1 MGALQKAFTQKQKTL
16 SHGTWVIADTTL
28 EEFLSDP
35 FAVEATQLRSALTHS
50 HTHGALLT
58 SLILSHKAL
67 H

>member
-1 MGALQKAFTQKQKTL
+1 MLTEGVCRGWVKNKNTK
-16 SHGTWVIADTTL
+16 SWVIADTAL

-35 FAVEATQLRSALTHS
+35 FAVEATQLRSALTHI